1 MKMSRRAERMART
14 YKRHKGGSQLN
25 LVSLMDIFTILV
37 FFLLVNTTDVEVLP
51 HTKAIKL
58 PESFSEEQPERAVTI
73 MVTRQAIL
81 VQGQQVLTTREA
93 LERQQNNLPA
103 LAALLEKHLT
113 EDQPQRP
120 AGGSRPRVN
129 IMADKD
135 IPYRLLKKIMLTST
149 LAGYGQVSLAV
160 LHKFNTPGQ

>member
-81 VQGQQVLTTREA
+81 VQGQQVLTIRQA
-93 LERQQNNLPA
+93 LDRQLSNLPA
-103 LAALLEKHLT
+103 LETVLEKHLAD
-113 EDQPQRP
+113 DQRHVPTDGR
-120 AGGSRPRVN
+120 RRRVN

-160 LHKFNTPGQ
+160 LHKFSNPGK

>member
-37 FFLLVNTTDVEVLP
+37 FFLLVNTADVEVLP
-51 HTKAIKL
+51 HTKAVKL

-73 MVTRQAIL
+73 MVTRKAIL
-81 VQGQQVLTTREA
+81 VQGQQVLTLQEA
-93 LERQQNNLPA
+93 LDRQQNNLPT

-113 EDQPQRP
+113 DKQRHP
-120 AGGSRPRVN
+120 PRGSRRPRVN

-160 LHKFNTPGQ
+160 LHKFSDPGQ